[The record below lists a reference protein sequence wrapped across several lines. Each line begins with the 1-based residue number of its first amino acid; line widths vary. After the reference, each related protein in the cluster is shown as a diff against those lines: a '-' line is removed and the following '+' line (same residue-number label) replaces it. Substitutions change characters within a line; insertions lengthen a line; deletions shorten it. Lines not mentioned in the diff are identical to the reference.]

1 MTKRFI
7 ITSVA
12 ALLATAPAMADTM
25 VVQES
30 RPDTRGAVTTSV
42 AVDFSDL
49 NVTSLAGAKVLLGR
63 INAASS
69 RVCGPAPAPI
79 ELSSQADWN
88 KCMVDA
94 SSRAVGTLGNPLV
107 TDLFEQKNP
116 AIVVARSY

>member
-7 ITSVA
+7 IASVA

-25 VVQES
+25 RGQES
-30 RPDTRGAVTTSV
+30 PANVHGAVTTSV
-42 AVDFSDL
+42 KVDFSDL

-69 RVCGPAPAPI
+69 KVCGPAPAPM
-79 ELSSQADWN
+79 ELSSRADWST
-88 KCMVDA
+88 CMADA
-94 SSRAVGTLGNPLV
+94 ASRAVDTLGNPLV

-116 AIVVARSY
+116 AIVIARGN